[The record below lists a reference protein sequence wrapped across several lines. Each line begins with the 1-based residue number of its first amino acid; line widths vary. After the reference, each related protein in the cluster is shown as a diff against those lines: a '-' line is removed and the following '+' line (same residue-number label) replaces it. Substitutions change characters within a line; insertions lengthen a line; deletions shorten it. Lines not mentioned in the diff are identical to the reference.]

1 MPGSHDRRETAE
13 EEQQAIQVLTRARSR
28 FSALLPDLPE
38 PSPGSV
44 LRTERSHTAREPIDA
59 MVLGQRARAVDN
71 MARLFSLMF
80 DEREQERVKVYPY
93 SGYSLVRA
101 AIESAAVGLWI
112 IDPATKPARVLRALQ
127 RSYLHE
133 VEAMRFI
140 ELVADASAV
149 QGARL
154 RHDRIVDRLVELKNT
169 VGPLRQRSLGL
180 PPAYTDIL
188 KSISD
193 KDPLDR
199 RRYAVT
205 SPLVAWK
212 ISSAFIHGSETVVRS
227 LSDIRQVGQ
236 FDEGVATFEMTPSLR
251 LIASVSATCVEL
263 IGRLDARYIKCAT
276 HDHSWRPV

>member
-1 MPGSHDRRETAE
+1 MLGSHDRQETAE
-13 EEQQAIQVLTRARSR
+13 EEQQAIRVLAEARSSL
-28 FSALLPDLPE
+28 SALAPDLPE
-38 PSPGSV
+38 PSVGSV
-44 LRTERSHTAREPIDA
+44 LRLERVNTAREPIDA

-80 DEREQERVKVYPY
+80 DAREKEHVKVYPY

-101 AIESAAVGLWI
+101 AIESAAVGLWL
-112 IDPATKPARVLRALQ
+112 IDPVTKPARVLRALQ

-133 VEAMRFI
+133 VEALKFI
-140 ELVADASAV
+140 ELVADRAAV
-149 QGARL
+149 EGARR
-154 RHDRIVDRLVELKNT
+154 RHDRIVNRLVELKNT
-169 VGPLRQRSLGL
+169 VGPLRQRSLGS

-188 KSISD
+188 KSISE

-205 SPLVAWK
+205 SPLVAWR
-212 ISSAFIHGSETVVRS
+212 ISSAFIHGSETVIRS

-236 FDEGVATFEMTPSLR
+236 FEEGIATFEITPSLR
-251 LIASVSATCVEL
+251 LIASVSASCVSL
-263 IGRLDARYIKCAT
+263 IGRLDARYMQCAT